1 MGYICPV
8 QAYIGESPEMDNTEI
23 TLYRN
28 NNMLLTKKLTI
39 RVTSNMCKY
48 YRNLGYKFKCNDK
61 IEIDIATV

>member
-1 MGYICPV
+1 
-8 QAYIGESPEMDNTEI
+8 
-23 TLYRN
+23 
-28 NNMLLTKKLTI
+28 MLLTKKLTI